1 MESSRKGWRS
11 RRWRSI
17 FMKIAVQINKVLM
30 EDDSLPA
37 WMTHGPTVLC
47 HKDLKKSN
55 TVENYHPITCLTL
68 T

>member
-1 MESSRKGWRS
+1 
-11 RRWRSI
+11 
-17 FMKIAVQINKVLM
+17 MKIAVQINKVLM

-47 HKDLKKSN
+47 HKDLKKGN